1 MRIPE
6 RISIIMEVLKDHD
19 KLVNVL
25 ATYKE
30 DFIQY
35 LPNVVDK
42 LNIIEN
48 IWKQFPDYR
57 LSQVLTSQNIIPNV
71 PGMWFYKEDED
82 VMIESGCLEERDI
95 YFWGKN
101 FNKEGKLLTKTEFI
115 LIKNMETSHIKSILR
130 DNEEGLLRA
139 SKKYLEMFNRE
150 LNYRR
155 TYNIN

>member
-25 ATYKE
+25 STYKE

-101 FNKEGKLLTKTEFI
+101 LNKEGKLLTKTEFI

-139 SKKYLEMFNRE
+139 SKKYLEIFNRE

>member
-25 ATYKE
+25 STYKE

-57 LSQVLTSQNIIPNV
+57 LSQVLTSQNIIHNV

-139 SKKYLEMFNRE
+139 SKKYLEIFNRE